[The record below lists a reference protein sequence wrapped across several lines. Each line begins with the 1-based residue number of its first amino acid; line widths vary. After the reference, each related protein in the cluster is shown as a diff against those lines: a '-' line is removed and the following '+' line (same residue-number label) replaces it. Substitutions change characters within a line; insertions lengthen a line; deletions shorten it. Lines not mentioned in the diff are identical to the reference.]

1 VLADPRQIA
10 EAFNARAATY
20 RDSDWHRTSAQR
32 LIELSGMQP
41 GDRVLDAGTG
51 TGFAG
56 LAAARLVGPA
66 GTVVGVD
73 LSPGM
78 LAVARESAAQAGLT
92 NFDAVEADATALP
105 QFADGSFDVVTSAT
119 SLLYMPA
126 AEALREWARLLRPGG
141 LLALSTMRAG
151 FPFGGRLFRESA
163 AAFGITLADPC
174 EPLGSAESCR
184 RLLTGAG
191 LQVLDILS
199 EPVLFTAGDLSRA
212 WESNLRSPVNTA
224 VQDLPPG
231 ELRAIQR
238 RYEDSLRRATETDHD
253 ALRRSE
259 MLYVRAR
266 R

>member
-1 VLADPRQIA
+1 MLADPRQIA
-10 EAFNARAATY
+10 DAFNARAATY
-20 RDSDWHRTSAQR
+20 RDSDWHRSSAER
-32 LIELSGMQP
+32 LIELSGVRP

-56 LAAARLVGPA
+56 LAAARAVGPH

-78 LAVARESAAQAGLT
+78 LAVARESAARSGLA
-92 NFDAVEADATALP
+92 NFDAVEGDATALP

-126 AEALREWARLLRPGG
+126 AAALREWARLLRSGG

-151 FPFGGRLFRESA
+151 FPLGGRLFRESA
-163 AAFGITLADPC
+163 AASGIALADPC
-174 EPLGSAESCR
+174 EPLGSVESCR
-184 RLLTGAG
+184 RLLTAARFE
-191 LQVLDILS
+191 VLEIVS
-199 EPVLFTAGDLSRA
+199 EPVMFTARDLSRA
-212 WESNLRSPVNTA
+212 WESNLRSPLSAA
-224 VQDLPPG
+224 VRDLPPG
-231 ELRAIQR
+231 ELRAVQQ
-238 RYEDSLRRATETDHD
+238 RYEESLRRATETDPD